1 MAISEYEVRTS
12 RSGIDYVRGELKR
25 KKTVSTQAVFW
36 KIDRRR
42 GPELSLRIGRYKR
55 TGSDAIPEQSDP
67 KSELTLDHHELTALI
82 DFIAYNHEPL
92 LEGARRYVVL
102 GDQLDRSQVGTL
114 KTLFNDPD
122 KSRLVGFLVDHDI
135 VPDDLIRGLA
145 YQSRCKAVADFESL
159 LARDRVEA
167 DWQSWFEA
175 NQWVLGSDF
184 IEIVGERRI
193 DVDHIADYLMK
204 AYDGFVD
211 LIEIKRPEGRLR
223 FWADA
228 RDHGNLVPHSDLTKA
243 ITQATR
249 YLYEVEREANS
260 VKFRD
265 RVGGLK
271 TIKPRCTLIFG
282 RSRDWGEDE
291 REAYRILNASYH
303 NLSILTYDHVLDRA
317 RRILDLRAD
326 SE

>member
-1 MAISEYEVRTS
+1 MEASQYEVRTS
-12 RSGIDYVRGELKR
+12 RRGIDYVRAELKR

-36 KIDRRR
+36 KIEHKH
-42 GPELSLRIGRYKR
+42 GPELSLRVGRYKR
-55 TGSDAIPEQSDP
+55 VGGRDVPDQTDP
-67 KSELTLDHHELTALI
+67 KSELTLDHEELTELL

-92 LEGARRYVVL
+92 LAGARRYVVI
-102 GDQLDRSQVGTL
+102 GDELNASQIQTL
-114 KTLFNDPD
+114 KALFNDPN
-122 KSRLVGFLVDHDI
+122 KARLLEFLRNHEI

-145 YQSRCKAVADFESL
+145 YQIRRRAVQEFDAL
-159 LARDRVEA
+159 LDEDRVEA
-167 DWQSWFEA
+167 DWQMWFEK

-184 IEIVGERRI
+184 IEVVGERRI
-193 DVDHIADYLMK
+193 DVEHIADYLMK
-204 AYDGFVD
+204 AYDGFLD
-211 LIEIKRPEGRLR
+211 LIEIKRPEGKLR
-223 FWADA
+223 FWAEA

-243 ITQATR
+243 ITQATQ

-260 VKFRD
+260 VKFQQ

-303 NLSILTYDHVLDRA
+303 SLSILTYDHVLDRA
-317 RRILDLRAD
+317 RRILDLRA
-326 SE
+326 EE